1 MHLLSSR
8 IVLDPVYPSPDPGHS
23 RKYAINEIPQEIKFT
38 LVFDEEID
46 KHLLAA
52 AKKMNTDK
60 SGFIATIP
68 EEVIESDEESD
79 LNEGEEEAIA
89 EEEAKKGL

>member
-1 MHLLSSR
+1 M
-8 IVLDPVYPSPDPGHS
+8 LDPVFPSPDPGHN
-23 RKYAINEIPQEIKFT
+23 RKYSINEIPQEIKFT

-46 KHLLAA
+46 NSLIAA
-52 AKKMNTDK
+52 QKKNSDK
-60 SGFIATIP
+60 PSTIGTIP

-89 EEEAKKGL
+89 EEEAKKEAEAVEA

>member
-1 MHLLSSR
+1 
-8 IVLDPVYPSPDPGHS
+8 
-23 RKYAINEIPQEIKFT
+23 
-38 LVFDEEID
+38 
-46 KHLLAA
+46 
-52 AKKMNTDK
+52 MNTDK

>member
-1 MHLLSSR
+1 
-8 IVLDPVYPSPDPGHS
+8 LDPVFPSPDPGHN
-23 RKYAINEIPQEIKFT
+23 RKYSINEIPQEIKFT

-46 KHLLAA
+46 NNLIAA
-52 AKKMNTDK
+52 LKKCSDRQPAI
-60 SGFIATIP
+60 GTIP

-89 EEEAKKGL
+89 EEEAKKEAEGAEA

>member
-1 MHLLSSR
+1 M
-8 IVLDPVYPSPDPGHS
+8 LDPVFPSPDPQHN
-23 RKYAINEIPQEIKFT
+23 RKYSINEIPQEIKFT

-46 KHLLAA
+46 NGLIAA
-52 AKKMNTDK
+52 QKKSTDK
-60 SGFIATIP
+60 PTIGTIP

-89 EEEAKKGL
+89 EEEAKKEAEATEA